1 MVDNCSHTARIGS
14 RKWYP
19 RFMAVL
25 DEQVFVDV
33 DDNVPVNPETVDAFV
48 NSPVHKALSVC
59 SEMRP
64 SVDISIGG
72 DDSSEGVGIGGAR
85 VEFKSTVVA

>member
-1 MVDNCSHTARIGS
+1 MVDNCSYTARLGS

-25 DEQVFVDV
+25 DEQAFVDV
-33 DDNVPVNPETVDAFV
+33 DEDVAVDQEVVDEFL
-48 NSPVHKALSVC
+48 SHPVHKALAVC

-64 SVDISIGG
+64 SVDISVGG
-72 DDSSEGVGIGGAR
+72 DDSDEGVGAGGAR
-85 VEFKSTVVA
+85 VEYKSKVAA

>member
-1 MVDNCSHTARIGS
+1 MVDNCSYTARLGS

-19 RFMAVL
+19 RFMAIL
-25 DEQVFVDV
+25 DEQAFVDV
-33 DDNVPVNPETVDAFV
+33 DENVPVDPEVIEAFV
-48 NSPVHKALSVC
+48 NHPVHKALAVC

-72 DDSSEGVGIGGAR
+72 DGSDEGVGIGGAR
-85 VEFKSTVVA
+85 VEYKSTVAA